1 MWMVWG
7 GGIIA
12 VAVLLLVYVLRRDGR
27 RLEQRDRMKG
37 TLDEIQKANQIRDRL
52 RRDAG
57 YAERVR
63 RRFTR

>member
-1 MWMVWG
+1 MGMVWG

-12 VAVLLLVYVLRRDGR
+12 VVVLLLMYFCRRDGR